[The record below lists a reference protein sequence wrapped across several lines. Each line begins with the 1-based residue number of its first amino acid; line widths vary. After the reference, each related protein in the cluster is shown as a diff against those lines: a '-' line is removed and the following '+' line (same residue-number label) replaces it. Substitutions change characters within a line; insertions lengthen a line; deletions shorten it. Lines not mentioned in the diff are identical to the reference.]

1 MLCTKGF
8 FLSAFLAANVFFA
21 ALHSSHNNRIS
32 AGIEADLSCDVICSH
47 PHTDSPHDPTG
58 ADPFDDLIPVVAA
71 ATGAPPQPLAP
82 TPLDEL
88 TARFGRPVFVREQL
102 ANQGRDPVAFCF
114 APGTPEDI
122 QAYYNEVMYTDPT
135 GARYQLGGRWS
146 GTQGSPRALTW
157 SFVPDGLAVDGDT
170 SELFSRMDALF
181 AAQGGRATWIARIQ
195 SCFDRWQALG
205 GTSYTRITSGGND
218 WDDGASWGTSG
229 GTGRGDIR
237 IAMISIDGSSGVLAY
252 NYFPSNGDMVLD
264 RAENWGSSSNTHR
277 FLRNVVLHEHGHGFG
292 LAHVCPSNGTKLMEP
307 IFNSSFDGPRHDDI
321 RAQHR
326 HYGDNWEN
334 NNGVSTAADLGP
346 LNIPSTTTFGTVPA
360 PSVPNSSI
368 LSIDANGEVD
378 FFKFTIAQA
387 ANVTITVTPV
397 GISSYDS
404 SPQNA
409 NGSCSSGNFV
419 DSLAHADLNVD
430 LRSTNGTT
438 ILATANSQP
447 AGVAEVIS
455 SVTLPGAGTYYTRV
469 FEGNSPTQSQL
480 YTLTI
485 GLTATCVPPT
495 IAGISNHGAA
505 CGSPYTSPTPSATG
519 TTPMTWTLQ
528 SVTPPAPGMSINSGT
543 GVVTWANPQFAP
555 GGYTIVI
562 QAANACGSDTED
574 WVLTVGSLPNISA
587 ISDHSTPCGSPYTSP
602 TPSASGQTPM
612 TWSLASVVPPAP
624 GMTINSANGVVTW
637 ADPDPSGSPYLV
649 TIQVDNACGSDTEDW
664 LLTVLPGAAPVI
676 DPIPDHSTPCA
687 VSYSFTPA
695 ATGATPMTWSFA
707 SPPPAGMT
715 IDSGTGEVDWPS
727 PDPSGSPYLIS
738 IEASNSCGTD
748 TEDWLLTVGQPPVI
762 ADIPDQDSGCGAA
775 FSSVPPSVTGQAP
788 IVWSLASVVPPAPG
802 MTIDSGTGV
811 ISWPNPDPSGS
822 PYTVTVAA
830 DNACGSDTYSF
841 LLTVTGG
848 APVIADVP
856 DHAALCGSTYTSP
869 TPTAGGGS
877 VTWSLVGTPP
887 AGMTIN
893 SSTGVVSWPNAV
905 ASATPYTIMI
915 EATSACGSDS
925 ETWLLTVRPGDFTGD
940 GLVTSADLPEFVAH
954 LLGQS
959 TTRPCAADVNMDG
972 QPDGQDIQAFLNSLY

>member
-1 MLCTKGF
+1 MPGTKGF
-8 FLSAFLAANVFFA
+8 FLAAFLAAGVFFTALQSSRNDQVA
-21 ALHSSHNNRIS
+21 ADGACELTSVVGCGHGQCNPPRSTGDSDLLH
-32 AGIEADLSCDVICSH
+32 G
-47 PHTDSPHDPTG
+47 
-58 ADPFDDLIPVVAA
+58 LIPIIAS
-71 ATGAPPQPLAP
+71 ATGPRPQPLAP

-88 TARFGRPVFVREQL
+88 TARFGRPVFVRERL
-102 ANQGRDPVAFCF
+102 VNQGRDPVAFCF
-114 APGTPEDI
+114 APDTPEDI
-122 QAYYNEVMYTDPT
+122 QAYYNELMLIDPT

-157 SFVPDGLAVDGDT
+157 SFVPDGLGVDGGS
-170 SELFSRMDALF
+170 SELFSRLDTLF

-195 SCFDRWQALG
+195 ATFDRWQALG

-229 GTGRGDIR
+229 GAGRGDIR
-237 IAMISIDGSSGVLAY
+237 IAMIPIDGSSGVLAY

-264 RAENWGSSSNTHR
+264 RWENWGSSTNTHR
-277 FLRNVVLHEHGHGFG
+277 FLRNVVLHEHGHGIG
-292 LAHVCPSNGTKLMEP
+292 ISHVCPSNGTKLMEP
-307 IFNSSFDGPRHDDI
+307 IFNPSFDGPRHDDI

-334 NNGVSTAADLGP
+334 NNGVSTASDLGT

-368 LSIDANGEVD
+368 MSIDANGEVD
-378 FFKFTIAQA
+378 FFKFTITQS
-387 ANVTITVTPV
+387 ANVTITCTPV
-397 GISSYDS
+397 GITSYDS

-409 NGSCSSGNFV
+409 NGSCSSGNFIN
-419 DSLAHADLNVD
+419 SLAHADLNVD

-455 SVTLPGAGTYYTRV
+455 SVTLPAAGTYYTRV

-485 GLTATCVPPT
+485 QLTATCVPPT

-528 SVTPPAPGMSINSGT
+528 SVTPAAPGMTINSST
-543 GVVTWANPQFAP
+543 GVVTWASPQYAP

-574 WVLTVGSLPNISA
+574 WVLLVGSLPNISA

-602 TPSASGQTPM
+602 TPSVSGQSPF

-624 GMTINSANGVVTW
+624 GMTINSSNGVVTW
-637 ADPDPSGSPYLV
+637 SNPDPSGSPYLV
-649 TIQVDNACGSDTEDW
+649 TIQADNACGSDTEDW
-664 LLTVLPGAAPVI
+664 LLIVLPGAAPVI
-676 DPIPDHSTPCA
+676 DAIPDHSTPCDA
-687 VSYSFTPA
+687 AYSFSPA
-695 ATGATPMTWSFA
+695 ATGATPMTWTFA
-707 SPPPAGMT
+707 STPPSGMT
-715 IDSGTGEVDWPS
+715 IDSATGEVAWPT

-738 IEASNSCGTD
+738 IQASNSCGTD
-748 TEDWLLTVGQPPVI
+748 IEDWLLTVGQPPVI
-762 ADIPDQDSGCGAA
+762 ADISDQDVGCGAA

-802 MTIDSGTGV
+802 MTIDSVTGV
-811 ISWPNPDPSGS
+811 VSWPNPDPSGS
-822 PYTVTVAA
+822 PYSVTVQA
-830 DNACGSDTYSF
+830 DNACGSDTDSF
-841 LLTVTGG
+841 MLTVSGG

-856 DHAALCGSTYTSP
+856 DHAALCGSAYTSP
-869 TPTAGGGS
+869 TPSAPGGT
-877 VTWSLVGTPP
+877 VTWSLVGAPP

-893 SSTGVVSWPNAV
+893 STTGVVTWPNAV
-905 ASATPYTIMI
+905 ASATPYTITI
-915 EATSACGSDS
+915 QATGACGSDTES
-925 ETWLLTVRPGDFTGD
+925 WLLTVRPGDFTGD
-940 GLVTSADLPEFVAH
+940 GLVTTADLPEFVAH

-972 QPDGQDIQAFLNSLY
+972 QPDGLDIQAFLNSLY